1 MDPFN
6 IVVVR
11 AGKQLGLNIHPK
23 NQSEYMVLFEGSLVG
38 EVLLNEQGKVLGA
51 VSASELL
58 EGDYPDYPCD
68 VSLDCEGLISENIMV
83 DQIGREISRALGLLR

>member
-6 IVVVR
+6 IVIRR

-23 NQSEYMVLFEGSLVG
+23 DSVGYMVLFEGSLVG
-38 EVLLNEQGKVLGA
+38 EIFLDATGQIWGA

-68 VSLDCEGLISENIMV
+68 LSVDCEGLLSDTEMV
-83 DQIGREISRALGLLR
+83 DVIGREISKTLGMSG

>member
-51 VSASELL
+51 VSAS
-58 EGDYPDYPCD
+58 
-68 VSLDCEGLISENIMV
+68 
-83 DQIGREISRALGLLR
+83 